1 MDVRK
6 GSGRSGFTLIELL
19 VVIAIIAILVA
30 LLLPAVQQARE
41 AARRSA
47 CKNNLKQYGLALH
60 NYHDTHSVFPPGR
73 IRGTAVSSVYPGS
86 GLSWGAMILPFIEQ
100 TALYDQID
108 PTLKIGD
115 QTGTAAA
122 LQNLEA
128 MRTHFP
134 MLHCPSDERPK
145 NQDLNGSGDAYNV
158 RSPGIA
164 TTSYYGTC
172 GAFRIYDR
180 PDKRREGNGLFQ
192 TDSSVSMAS
201 IKDGTSN
208 TIAIGESSGLKTHT
222 MGAFYGRVDGDG
234 DPSCCHDWFLRTG
247 QHKLNFWDPSAG
259 NARHHAFSSE
269 HKGGAQFLM
278 CDGSVRFVSENIE
291 MIPSLDTTEAA
302 DGSGCRWASTECS
315 DSSSAPGQYN
325 DPAKLQT
332 LFGLYQRLHSRND
345 QLVVGEF

>member
-6 GSGRSGFTLIELL
+6 RSGRFGFTLIELL

-60 NYHDTHSVFPPGR
+60 NYHDTHKVFPPGR
-73 IRGTAVSSVYPGS
+73 IRGVSVSGAYTGS
-86 GLSWGAMILPFIEQ
+86 GLSWGTMLLPFIEQ
-100 TALYDQID
+100 SALYDQID
-108 PTLKIGD
+108 FNLKVGD
-115 QTGTAAA
+115 QSGTSAA

-134 MLHCPSDERPK
+134 MLYCPSDERPK
-145 NQDLNGSGDAYNV
+145 NQDFNGATDPYNV

-164 TTSYYGTC
+164 TTSYYGTS
-172 GAFRIYDR
+172 GSFRNYDS
-180 PDKRREGNGLFQ
+180 PDNRRSGNGLFQ
-192 TDSSVSMAS
+192 SNSSVNMAS

-208 TIAIGESSGLKTHT
+208 TIAIGESSGLKTNT
-222 MGAFYGRVDGDG
+222 MGGFYGRVDSSGN
-234 DPSCCHDWFLRTG
+234 PCCADWIMRTG

-259 NARHHAFSSE
+259 NARYHAFSSE

-291 MIPSLDTTEAA
+291 HIPSLNAGEAA
-302 DGSGCRWASTECS
+302 DGSGCRWDNAECS
-315 DSSSAPGQYN
+315 DNSAAPGEY
-325 DPAKLQT
+325 DVPSKLQT
-332 LFGLYQRLHSRND
+332 MFGLYQKLHSRND